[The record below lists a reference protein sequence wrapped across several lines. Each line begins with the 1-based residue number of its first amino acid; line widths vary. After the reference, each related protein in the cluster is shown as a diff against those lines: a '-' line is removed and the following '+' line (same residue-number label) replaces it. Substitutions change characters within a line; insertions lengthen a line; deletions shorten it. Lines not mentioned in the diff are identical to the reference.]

1 MKDYNQLVNITQSLN
16 FSDIAEKKIIF
27 TPEKIK
33 ENEIAK
39 EKMLKE
45 EEELILEMQKKMNSG
60 NINSPI
66 SKNLQ
71 NNFNIPHYNNDSNIK
86 NNINNSPLFSS
97 SELSN
102 SNIYESHIYNINNP
116 SSLILSQ
123 SSQISNTS
131 IYESHIHS
139 INIPNQ
145 QRLLQSSLISLSDI
159 SINSSINYDGNAN
172 MNYSQITQSPV
183 EPILRHAKSQEIN
196 IDFTMMKSPLLKSDF
211 VNNNLPKENN
221 FNLSSKDLL
230 LKSYSLNYNNLFSLI
245 KGEQEKKNQSKKKN
259 IIELHGI
266 KLTNY
271 YEYTIKEREKHLNDL
286 LIDMNYFGEIM
297 KNEIEKDK
305 KIITN
310 YYSIEAAMELENTK
324 KKYEYRNELSVLAL
338 LANALQFQG
347 CDVLIER
354 EYPKNKD
361 KINELNTTVQFLAS
375 GMYNFIKF
383 VFYFNFG
390 EEKNYHM
397 IIDLNQ
403 QNSLGNKL
411 KKKLLHLF
419 YLRENDIIITNPN
432 ISFTR
437 NNPNYCLY
445 SVTSIIKQSK
455 FNELPIKKLLQIL
468 NSEPEFYNK
477 IVDIKKKILLSGCKL
492 NTYILDSRG
501 NNKDG
506 GWGFN
511 EIRGGTPYYPPN
523 GWVGYGLRI
532 ADRYD
537 NGDNSW
543 IDYNHSKG
551 EWSVAY
557 HGIGSGLQGNQI
569 SNSGLIMNNLIQGI
583 NQKFTNAK
591 DLFNLNQKVGE
602 GIIITPKPE
611 IMEHSCGI
619 FNFNGKHYKIGFMCR
634 VMPKKIRC
642 PEGQDDYW
650 IIQGTDNEIRPYRI
664 LIKES

>member
-131 IYESHIHS
+131 IYESHIYS

-145 QRLLQSSLISLSDI
+145 QRLLQSSLISLSDM

-390 EEKNYHM
+390 EEKNYHL

>member
-145 QRLLQSSLISLSDI
+145 QRLLQSSLISLSDM

-390 EEKNYHM
+390 EEKNYHL

>member
-131 IYESHIHS
+131 IYESHIYS

-390 EEKNYHM
+390 EEKNYHL

>member
-131 IYESHIHS
+131 IYESHIYS

-145 QRLLQSSLISLSDI
+145 QRLLQSSLISLSDM

>member
-1 MKDYNQLVNITQSLN
+1 MRENIQ
-16 FSDIAEKKIIF
+16 
-27 TPEKIK
+27 KIK
-33 ENEIAK
+33 
-39 EKMLKE
+39 
-45 EEELILEMQKKMNSG
+45 
-60 NINSPI
+60 
-66 SKNLQ
+66 
-71 NNFNIPHYNNDSNIK
+71 
-86 NNINNSPLFSS
+86 
-97 SELSN
+97 
-102 SNIYESHIYNINNP
+102 
-116 SSLILSQ
+116 
-123 SSQISNTS
+123 
-131 IYESHIHS
+131 
-139 INIPNQ
+139 
-145 QRLLQSSLISLSDI
+145 
-159 SINSSINYDGNAN
+159 
-172 MNYSQITQSPV
+172 
-183 EPILRHAKSQEIN
+183 
-196 IDFTMMKSPLLKSDF
+196 
-211 VNNNLPKENN
+211 
-221 FNLSSKDLL
+221 
-230 LKSYSLNYNNLFSLI
+230 
-245 KGEQEKKNQSKKKN
+245 
-259 IIELHGI
+259 
-266 KLTNY
+266 
-271 YEYTIKEREKHLNDL
+271 
-286 LIDMNYFGEIM
+286 
-297 KNEIEKDK
+297 
-305 KIITN
+305 
-310 YYSIEAAMELENTK
+310 
-324 KKYEYRNELSVLAL
+324 
-338 LANALQFQG
+338 
-347 CDVLIER
+347 
-354 EYPKNKD
+354 KNKD

-390 EEKNYHM
+390 EEKNYHL

-411 KKKLLHLF
+411 KLKLLHLF

-437 NNPNYCLY
+437 NNPNDCLY

-455 FNELPIKKLLQIL
+455 FNELPIKQLLQIL

-492 NTYILDSRG
+492 NTYMLDSRG

-557 HGIGSGLQGNQI
+557 HGIGSGLQGTQI

-583 NQKFTNAK
+583 NQKFKNAK

-619 FNFNGKHYKIGFMCR
+619 FNCNGKHYKIGFMCR

-642 PEGQDDYW
+642 PEGQDNYW

-664 LIKES
+664 LIKEL